1 MENQMNNP
9 GQTKWMELLATASGS
24 LMDKAS
30 SILSNVNL
38 NNIPDSLK
46 QYGNTAASK
55 VKNMSTTQK
64 VLGGALLAAG
74 AWYLSSRSKSDFKA
88 KNAAHAARRKLYLRS
103 FLILEFIR

>member
-9 GQTKWMELLATASGS
+9 GQNQMGGNTGNTGSGS

-30 SILSNVNL
+30 SMLGNMNL

-46 QYGNTAASK
+46 QYGNTAAAR

-64 VLGGALLAAG
+64 VIGGALLAAG
-74 AWYLSSRSKSDFKA
+74 AWYLSSRSKSDYRA
-88 KNAAHAARRKLYLRS
+88 HNAAHASRRSDTYDPS
-103 FLILEFIR
+103 

>member
-1 MENQMNNP
+1 MENQFNSP
-9 GQTKWMELLATASGS
+9 GQASGMADSNSSGS

-30 SILSNVNL
+30 SMLGNVNL
-38 NNIPDSLK
+38 NSIPDSLK

-74 AWYLSSRSKSDFKA
+74 AWYLSSRSKSDYSA
-88 KNAAHAARRKLYLRS
+88 NSAHAARKSSTYDPS
-103 FLILEFIR
+103 